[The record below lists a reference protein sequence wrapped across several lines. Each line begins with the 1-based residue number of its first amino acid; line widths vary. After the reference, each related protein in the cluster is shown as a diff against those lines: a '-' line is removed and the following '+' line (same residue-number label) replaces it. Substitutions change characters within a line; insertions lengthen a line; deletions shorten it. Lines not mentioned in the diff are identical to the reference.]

1 MNKMANFLKMTN
13 FVNIPE
19 QKDVARKT
27 PIEVFPDPKLA
38 VVLTN
43 QQSGAT
49 NTPLVSVG
57 DSVAIG
63 QKIADSKERV
73 SAPVHSPISGKVI
86 KIENAYNSCFEAPTE
101 AIYIEGDGKKTKDKN
116 LNPISETELKDTS
129 NEDLLSIIREA
140 GIIGLGGAGFPTSIK
155 LSVPAGQKIKYLIV
169 NGAEGE
175 PYDTADERLMIE
187 QTANIVRGVRVI
199 RKLLGNP
206 KVIVATKDSKVEA
219 VPKLQAAFGKE
230 PETEVIAK
238 HLTYQQGDASMLQKT
253 LLDYE
258 TPAGKRS
265 YEMGTIVQNVATIN
279 AIANAV
285 FEGEPLIPRVTTLNG
300 DVTKPKNLLVKIG
313 TPVSNI
319 LSANNVKVSDAGSV
333 VVGGVMMGTALQTID
348 APITKRTSSIIYFAK
363 SKAKKT
369 QKSTVCIHCGR
380 CVDACPVRLQPVAIY
395 NAVIKGDFAKAEK
408 LWAKDCIAC
417 GTCSYVC
424 PARLPLSYNVK
435 MARQ

>member
-1 MNKMANFLKMTN
+1 MNKMAN

-27 PIEVFPDPKLA
+27 PIEVFADPKIA

-57 DSVAIG
+57 DSVIIG
-63 QKIADSKERV
+63 QKIADAKERV
-73 SAPVHSPISGKVI
+73 RAPVHSPISGKVI

-101 AIYIEGDGKKTKDKN
+101 AIYIENDGKKTKDKS
-116 LNPISETELKDTS
+116 LNPISEAELKDTS
-129 NEDLLSIIREA
+129 NEAILKIIREA

-155 LSVPAGQKIKYLIV
+155 LSVPADQKIKYLIV

-187 QTANIVRGVRVI
+187 NTANLLRGVRIV

-206 KVIVATKDSKVEA
+206 KVIIATKDSKVEA
-219 VPKLQAAFGKE
+219 IPKLQAAFGKE
-230 PETEVIAK
+230 PDTEVIAK
-238 HLTYQQGDASMLQKT
+238 HFTYQQGDAAMLQKA
-253 LLDYE
+253 LLNYE

-285 FEGEPLIPRVTTLNG
+285 FEGEPLISRVTTLNG
-300 DVTKPKNLLVKIG
+300 EVAKPKNLLVKIG
-313 TPVSNI
+313 TPIRDI
-319 LSANNVKVSDAGSV
+319 LSQNNVTISKIGSV
-333 VVGGVMMGTALQTID
+333 VVGGVMMGTALQTIN

-363 SKAKKT
+363 SKVKKD
-369 QKSTVCIHCGR
+369 QESTACIHCGR
-380 CVDACPVRLQPVAIY
+380 CLTACPVRLQPVAIY

-424 PARLPLSYNVK
+424 PSKLPLAFNVK